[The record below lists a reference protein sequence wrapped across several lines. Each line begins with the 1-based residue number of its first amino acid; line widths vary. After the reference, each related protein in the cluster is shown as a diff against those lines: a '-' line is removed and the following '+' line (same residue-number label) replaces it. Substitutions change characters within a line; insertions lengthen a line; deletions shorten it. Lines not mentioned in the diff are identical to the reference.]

1 MYIKTLEEINNDLS
15 FKLQAHESQA
25 NTMAIPSQTQK
36 HASEFIIAELS
47 INKEKLTAKLK

>member
-15 FKLQAHESQA
+15 FKLQAYESQT
-25 NTMAIPSQTQK
+25 NTMPMPSQTQK